1 MGSGAWLRLLLTL
14 AALGGMWGISARVT
28 QLGTLG
34 KPTILRIPR
43 KLWEPTKEFKEAS
56 WKKITEEP
64 LKKKLL
70 LKISG
75 ENHTAFEPERM
86 RLGEN
91 FSLKILNTSRDD
103 GRLYEYSVYRGSD
116 EEVWQIQLEVLEPVA
131 VPSIRILR
139 QESSNGS
146 CWLELSC
153 SSERGD
159 EVSYSWDSGD
169 SGDSRDSNGTG
180 AHCRANGSVLRLR
193 FPLRSAAFGCVC
205 TARNPVSS
213 HNATFD
219 ADQCGSLHGGVP
231 GVRTEL
237 LVPLVVLGVIVII
250 AIVVIVTCRATRS
263 AKCDPESSQVTPDP
277 SQVTPASA
285 TIYAQVQRVQK
296 PKGTVPNATPVS
308 CTTIY
313 AAATGPPPTP
323 NGAPRSPAVSPTPR
337 GRPPL
342 SQEPTTVYASVT
354 HPVA

>member
-14 AALGGMWGISARVT
+14 AALG
-28 QLGTLG
+28 
-34 KPTILRIPR
+34 
-43 KLWEPTKEFKEAS
+43 AS
-56 WKKITEEP
+56 WKKITEGP
-64 LKKKLL
+64 LRKKLL

-75 ENHTAFEPERM
+75 ENHTEFEQGRM

-91 FSLKILNTSRDD
+91 FSLEILNTSRDD
-103 GRLYEYSVYRGSD
+103 GRLYEYSTYQGSY

-131 VPSIRILR
+131 VPSIRVLR
-139 QESSNGS
+139 RESSNGS

-169 SGDSRDSNGTG
+169 SGDSGL
-180 AHCRANGSVLRLR
+180 CRANGSVLRLR
-193 FPLRSAAFGCVC
+193 FPLRSSAFDCVC

-213 HNATFD
+213 QNATFD
-219 ADQCGSLHGGVP
+219 TDQCGSLHTGVP
-231 GVRTEL
+231 RVRTEL
-237 LVPLVVLGVIVII
+237 LVPLVLLGVIVVIV
-250 AIVVIVTCRATRS
+250 IVVIVTFRAARS
-263 AKCDPESSQVTPDP
+263 AKCDPDPSQATPDP
-277 SQVTPASA
+277 SPVTPASA

-296 PKGTVPNATPVS
+296 PKGTVPDATPVS